1 MCLIENYLTEETHM
15 RRREFLADASLASAL
30 MLVGG
35 CSTVEENIESIADA
49 VERSKKTALQI

>member
-1 MCLIENYLTEETHM
+1 M
-15 RRREFLADASLASAL
+15 RRREFLADASLVSAL